1 MAEDLLAVVMAGG
14 AGERLRPLTDVRA
27 KPAVPFGGSY
37 RIIDFALSNCI
48 NSGIRQ
54 VYVLTQ
60 YKSHS
65 LSNHLKAGWNFLSR
79 RLDQFIDEIPA
90 QMQVGSSWYKGTADA
105 IRQNMSFIER
115 ARPRQVLVLPG
126 DHIYKMNYGVMR
138 RFHDEAKACLS
149 ISVVRVPAAQARG
162 TYGVLEV
169 AGDGR
174 VLSFEEKPQ
183 APKTIPG
190 TEDCYASMGVYIFN
204 YETLRKSLAND
215 LEDFGSAVIPAMV
228 AAGEPVY
235 AFDFTSK
242 NVIEEYQYTTRD
254 GRRVKDLVPRASDS
268 DYWRDVGSLD
278 QYWLANLDLVAA
290 APRFNLYGEKWAFFN
305 CPLHFPPAKFV
316 HESPGRTGQ
325 ALNSIVADGNI
336 ISGALVRNSVLSA
349 GIYIHSYA
357 LVENSVLMGG
367 SIKGGIITETSIGRS
382 CKIRNAIIDKNVRLE
397 EGTVIGYDRAA
408 DERRGL
414 KTQPLANGD
423 HIVVVPKDTVM

>member
-115 ARPRQVLVLPG
+115 ARPKQVLVLPG
-126 DHIYKMNYGVMR
+126 DHIYKMNYGVML

-149 ISVVRVPAAQARG
+149 ISVIRVPASQAKG
-162 TYGVLEV
+162 NYGVLEV
-169 AGDGR
+169 AEDGR

-183 APKTIPG
+183 SPKLIPG

-215 LEDFGSAVIPAMV
+215 LEDFGQAVIPAMV

-235 AFDFTSK
+235 AFDFTTK
-242 NVIEEYQYTTRD
+242 NVIEEYQFTTRD
-254 GRRVKDLVPRASDS
+254 GRRVKELVPRASDS

-290 APRFNLYGEKWAFFN
+290 APRFNLYGERWAFFN

-367 SIKGGIITETSIGRS
+367 SIRGGIITETSIGRS

-397 EGTVIGYDRAA
+397 EGTVIGYDRSA

-423 HIVVVPKDTVM
+423 YIVVVPKDTVM